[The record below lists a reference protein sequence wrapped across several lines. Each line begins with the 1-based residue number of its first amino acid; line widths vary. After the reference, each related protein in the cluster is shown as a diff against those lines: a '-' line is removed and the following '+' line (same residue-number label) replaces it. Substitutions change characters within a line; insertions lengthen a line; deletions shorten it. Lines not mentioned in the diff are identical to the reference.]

1 MSKYTIN
8 DVSHIIPVDQT
19 ATTITAV
26 EKYLNE
32 GVIPPLDPCITCEP
46 NHIRK
51 LISLIQVAER
61 NGLWPPA
68 RTEVKTEPK
77 PRAKAKPKTPEPTE
91 PSGELSEGGYV
102 AGIISKEELE
112 TIQEKRGIL
121 LGGKDDPEVDFTEVF
136 KDK

>member
-8 DVSHIIPVDQT
+8 DVSHIIPVEQT
-19 ATTITAV
+19 KTVTIAV
-26 EKYLNE
+26 EEYLNS
-32 GVIPPLDPCITCEP
+32 GTIPDYDPCFSCEP

-68 RTEVKTEPK
+68 RTEVEPK
-77 PRAKAKPKTPEPTE
+77 PRAKEKAKAPEVTE
-91 PSGELSEGGYV
+91 PSGEGG
-102 AGIISKEELE
+102 E
-112 TIQEKRGIL
+112 
-121 LGGKDDPEVDFTEVF
+121 DDPEVDFTEVF

>member
-19 ATTITAV
+19 ASTIAAV

-32 GVIPPLDPCITCEP
+32 GVIPPYDPCQSCEP

-61 NGLWPPA
+61 NGLFPPKREERVIA
-68 RTEVKTEPK
+68 VSNEDN
-77 PRAKAKPKTPEPTE
+77 PEAPY
-91 PSGELSEGGYV
+91 PWDEGGYV
-102 AGIISKEELE
+102 AGIISKAELDSVKKKGKKRTEETTADADAAE
-112 TIQEKRGIL
+112 
-121 LGGKDDPEVDFTEVF
+121 EVE
-136 KDK
+136 DK

>member
-8 DVSHIIPVDQT
+8 DVSHIIPVEQT
-19 ATTITAV
+19 KTVTIAV
-26 EKYLNE
+26 EEYLNS
-32 GVIPPLDPCITCEP
+32 GTIPDYDPCFSCEP

-68 RTEVKTEPK
+68 RTEVKPK
-77 PRAKAKPKTPEPTE
+77 PRAKAKDKAPEVTE
-91 PSGELSEGGYV
+91 PSGEGAED
-102 AGIISKEELE
+102 ELE
-112 TIQEKRGIL
+112 TTQEWRGIL
-121 LGGKDDPEVDFTEVF
+121 LGGEDDPEVDFTEVF

>member
-32 GVIPPLDPCITCEP
+32 GVIPPYDPCQSCEP

-68 RTEVKTEPK
+68 RAEAKAKPK
-77 PRAKAKPKTPEPTE
+77 PRAKAKTPEPTE
-91 PSGELSEGGYV
+91 PQGEVAEDGYV
-102 AGIISKEELE
+102 DGTTTEDDLKA
-112 TIQEKRGIL
+112 IQEGRAFL